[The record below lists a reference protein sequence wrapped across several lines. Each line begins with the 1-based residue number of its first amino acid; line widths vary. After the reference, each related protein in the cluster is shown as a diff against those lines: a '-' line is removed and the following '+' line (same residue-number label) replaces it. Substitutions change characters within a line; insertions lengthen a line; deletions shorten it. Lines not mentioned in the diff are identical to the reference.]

1 MVELEFESELI
12 LILNKY
18 AKGWAVGDPLD
29 GDEVDVLVEHLRNM
43 LNYMNGN
50 ITHKEYMKLEE
61 K

>member
-18 AKGWAVGDPLD
+18 AEGWAVDDPLD

>member
-12 LILNKY
+12 LILNRY
-18 AKGWAVGDPLD
+18 DESWVTEPLD
-29 GDEVDVLVEHLRNM
+29 GDEVDKLVEHLRNM

>member
-18 AKGWAVGDPLD
+18 AKGWAVDDPLD